1 MLFNFK
7 LNLNL
12 DIFQDLVKM
21 FGNDYVGRFPVFE
34 YNLVSDFEL
43 TTNEAGEMVKPSE
56 KEKVKLRLIF
66 NELKFLF

>member
-1 MLFNFK
+1 
-7 LNLNL
+7 
-12 DIFQDLVKM
+12 M